1 MNLRFSSVMV
11 LAPLLRHALINKE
24 TTPALGAF
32 QTPTG
37 IRPPSPKVQNKR
49 SLGQVW
55 LIAGELNDWLWV
67 LYSSCGGCVK
77 DTILTRMFNW
87 CK

>member
-24 TTPALGAF
+24 ITPALGPF

-37 IRPPSPKVQNKR
+37 IIPPPPKEPNKP
-49 SLGQVW
+49 SLGQVL
-55 LIAGELNDWLWV
+55 LIAGELNAWLWV
-67 LYSSCGGCVK
+67 LYSSFEGA
-77 DTILTRMFNW
+77 
-87 CK
+87 